1 MLQYI
6 CESND
11 RFSQAE
17 LAQMAVEGGCRW
29 IQLRF
34 SREAAPE
41 YIREVTGEI
50 IPLCKEASVFLTIED
65 RPDAVKEYAV
75 HGIYLS
81 EGGVTKAVECRDSLG
96 PEAVVGVELATLSE
110 IESAEKSDIDY
121 VTLPSSMSLDKC
133 AELIASCRRA
143 GLKIPIVAI
152 GRVTLENLPQIMD
165 AGFSGVAVGKDISDS
180 VDPEKRTE
188 QFIEA
193 LS

>member
-17 LAQMAVEGGCRW
+17 LAQMAVEGGCKW

-34 SREAAPE
+34 PSEVALE

-65 RPDAVKEYAV
+65 MPEVVKEYAV

-81 EGGVTKAVECRDSLG
+81 KGGLDKALECRESLG
-96 PEAVVGVELATLSE
+96 PEAVVGVELATMSD
-110 IESAEKSDIDY
+110 IEAAEKSDIDY
-121 VTLPSSMSLDKC
+121 VTLPPSMSLDRC
-133 AELIASCRRA
+133 TELILSCRRA
-143 GLKIPIVAI
+143 GLKIPVVAI
-152 GRVTLENLPQIMD
+152 GRVTLENLPEIMN
-165 AGFSGVAVGKDISDS
+165 AGFNGIAVGKDISS
-180 VDPEKRTE
+180 AQDPEKRTE
-188 QFIEA
+188 EFLEA